1 MSPDRITRRTLLRTA
16 GAASLVM
23 VNPGG
28 ARAQLDEGPGNRDG
42 EVIDAPAPV
51 AHRRRIPSTGEELA
65 IMGIGSWRTF
75 NSGDQADARAQLLD
89 LMQTF
94 FDMGGQ
100 VVDSAPMYGPAE
112 RIIGELLAELNYPGD
127 LFAAT
132 KVLARGQQKGIEQ
145 MERSIQLMGVEPLDL
160 IAVHNLVDWE
170 SQLKTLRA
178 WKDLGKV
185 RYIGMTTY
193 RGRDHLELE
202 GIMKEQDID
211 FIQLTYNLQ
220 NRTADKRLL
229 PLARDLG
236 IATMINIP
244 FQQGA
249 LFRQAGDKPLP
260 DWAASI
266 GVTSWA
272 QYFLK
277 FIAGHPDV
285 TCIIPA
291 TSNPDHLVD
300 NMGAHFGP
308 LPDEAMRR
316 EMVDYFES

>member
-1 MSPDRITRRTLLRTA
+1 MKPGLLSRRTLLQSA
-16 GAASLVM
+16 GAASLAMANV
-23 VNPGG
+23 GG
-28 ARAQLDEGPGNRDG
+28 IRAQVDGVLVDQLYAEPAGEPNR
-42 EVIDAPAPV
+42 
-51 AHRRRIPSTGEELA
+51 RKIPSTGEELA
-65 IMGIGSWRTF
+65 MIGIGSWRTF
-75 NSGDQADARAQLLD
+75 NSGDQAEGRQRLRK

-112 RIIGELLAELNYPGD
+112 RILGELLAELGPPVG

-132 KVLARGQQKGIEQ
+132 KVLSRGQQKGVEQ
-145 MERSIQLMGVEPLDL
+145 MERSIRLMGVEPMDL
-160 IAVHNLVDWE
+160 IAVHNLVDWQ
-170 SQLKTLRA
+170 SQLKTLHS

-185 RYIGMTTY
+185 RYIGVTTH
-193 RGRDHLELE
+193 RGRDHLEIEKIMQEE
-202 GIMKEQDID
+202 GID
-211 FIQLTYNLQ
+211 FVQFTYNLQ
-220 NRTADKRLL
+220 NRKAEERLL

-236 IATMINIP
+236 IATMINVS

-249 LFRQAGDKPLP
+249 LFNQVRGKPLP
-260 DWAASI
+260 GLAAEI

-291 TSNPDHLVD
+291 TSKLHHLVD
-300 NMGAHFGP
+300 NMGANFGP
-308 LPDEAMRR
+308 LPDEEMRR